1 LQKWLHLASNLQYP
15 PSNEFEWN
23 IEYRMQI
30 DKSIFFL
37 QIMLARLRMCVFF
50 CTFARYFAK
59 YMLTH
64 LHIRNYALISH
75 LDIDFHEGFSVM
87 TGETGAGKSIIL
99 GALNLVMGARADIKS
114 ITEGEDKCVIEALF
128 RPSSAVRS
136 QIASLLDRSQSELLD
151 TLVIRRELSA
161 SGRSRSFVNDEVVTQ
176 AELKALA
183 RQLID
188 IHSQH
193 ESLMIGDDLF
203 QIQVV
208 DAIAG
213 NNSER
218 EAYAAAYTN
227 YQEAVAALHKA
238 EALAKKIQA
247 DADYLQWQYQ
257 QLVEAQLVAG
267 EIEELEEEEYR
278 LSHAE
283 EIQASLAQALQQLD
297 SDQGALAMIHSAG
310 SGLFKVVQ
318 NGSELSRVTERLDS
332 VEIELKDIL
341 SDIQRL
347 YDRTELDPMR
357 LEQVGER
364 LSMLQTLMKKHR
376 VQTVEELIALR
387 EEYAEQVQRIENI
400 DEEIERLRVESV
412 RLKGEAERAA
422 QQLTQSRKSVC
433 EKIAM
438 HLVEDMQRL
447 GVPHAKVA
455 VDIQPTEDFTETG
468 KDNVQ
473 FMFAANLNQ
482 SLRRVAEVA
491 SGGEI
496 SRLMLCI
503 KALIASSNGLPTII
517 FDEIDTGVSGAIAS
531 QMGEIMR
538 QMGTSRQII
547 TITHL
552 PQVAARGE
560 QHYLVYKE
568 DTDVRTETHIRVLT
582 EAEHEQEIEK
592 MRQL

>member
-1 LQKWLHLASNLQYP
+1 
-15 PSNEFEWN
+15 
-23 IEYRMQI
+23 M
-30 DKSIFFL
+30 
-37 QIMLARLRMCVFF
+37 RMCVFF

-114 ITEGEDKCVIEALF
+114 ITEGEEKCVIEALF
-128 RPSSAVRS
+128 RPSSTVKS

-213 NNSER
+213 NNSEQ
-218 EAYAAAYTN
+218 EAYAAAYTD

-332 VEIELKDIL
+332 VEIELKDLL

-376 VQTVEELIALR
+376 VQTVEELITLR

-400 DEEIERLRVESV
+400 DEEIEGLRVASDEARR
-412 RLKGEAERAA
+412 RLSEEARR
-422 QQLTQSRKSVC
+422 LTQSRKSVC

-438 HLVEDMQRL
+438 HLEEDMQRL

>member
-1 LQKWLHLASNLQYP
+1 
-15 PSNEFEWN
+15 
-23 IEYRMQI
+23 
-30 DKSIFFL
+30 
-37 QIMLARLRMCVFF
+37 
-50 CTFARYFAK
+50 
-59 YMLTH
+59 MLTH

-114 ITEGEDKCVIEALF
+114 ITEGEERCVIEATFGEDL
-128 RPSSAVRS
+128 
-136 QIASLLDRSQSELLD
+136 I
-151 TLVIRRELSA
+151 IRRELSA
-161 SGRSRSFVNDEVVTQ
+161 NGRSRSFVNDEIVTQ
-176 AELKALA
+176 TELKALA

-213 NNSER
+213 NTAER
-218 EAYAAAYTN
+218 EAYSHAYIS
-227 YQEAVAALHKA
+227 YQEAIAALREA
-238 EALAKKIQA
+238 QALAKKAQA
-247 DADYLQWQYQ
+247 DADYLQWQYT
-257 QLVEAQLVAG
+257 QLLEAQLVAG

-283 EIQASLAQALQQLD
+283 EIQTALAQALQQLD
-297 SDQGALAMIHSAG
+297 SDHGALSLIHSTR
-310 SGLFKVVQ
+310 
-318 NGSELSRVTERLDS
+318 LSDADSALAERIDS
-332 VEIELKDIL
+332 VEIELKDIV

-347 YDRTELDPMR
+347 YDRTERDPMR
-357 LEQVGER
+357 LEQVQER
-364 LSMLQTLMKKHR
+364 ISMLQTLMKKHH
-376 VQTVEELIALR
+376 VQTVDQLITLRDELAT
-387 EEYAEQVQRIENI
+387 QVQRIENI
-400 DEEIERLRVESV
+400 DEDLARLQAEVDTAHSALSIAAEALTAS
-412 RLKGEAERAA
+412 RLAPCNLIA
-422 QQLTQSRKSVC
+422 SR
-433 EKIAM
+433 
-438 HLVEDMQRL
+438 LVEDMVRL

-455 VDIQPTEDFTETG
+455 VDIQPTNDFSETG

-473 FMFAANLNQ
+473 FLFAANLNQ

-538 QMGTSRQII
+538 QMAQSRQII

-552 PQVAARGE
+552 PQVAARCE

-568 DTDVRTETHIRVLT
+568 DTDIRTETHIRQLS
-582 EAEHEQEIEK
+582 AQEHDMEIEK
-592 MRQL
+592 MRSL

>member
-1 LQKWLHLASNLQYP
+1 
-15 PSNEFEWN
+15 
-23 IEYRMQI
+23 
-30 DKSIFFL
+30 
-37 QIMLARLRMCVFF
+37 
-50 CTFARYFAK
+50 
-59 YMLTH
+59 MLTH

-114 ITEGEDKCVIEALF
+114 ITEGEERCVIEATFGEDL
-128 RPSSAVRS
+128 
-136 QIASLLDRSQSELLD
+136 I
-151 TLVIRRELSA
+151 IRRELSA
-161 SGRSRSFVNDEVVTQ
+161 NGRSRSFVNDEIVTQ
-176 AELKALA
+176 TELKALA

-213 NNSER
+213 NTAER
-218 EAYAAAYTN
+218 EAYSHAYIS
-227 YQEAVAALHKA
+227 YQEAIAALREA
-238 EALAKKIQA
+238 QALAKKAQA
-247 DADYLQWQYQ
+247 DADYLQWQYT
-257 QLVEAQLVAG
+257 QLLEAQLVAG

-283 EIQASLAQALQQLD
+283 EIQTALAQALQQLD
-297 SDQGALAMIHSAG
+297 SDNGALSLIHSTR
-310 SGLFKVVQ
+310 
-318 NGSELSRVTERLDS
+318 LSDADSALAERIDS
-332 VEIELKDIL
+332 VEIELKDIV

-347 YDRTELDPMR
+347 YDRIERDPMR
-357 LEQVGER
+357 LEQVQER
-364 LSMLQTLMKKHR
+364 ISMLQTLMKKHH
-376 VQTVEELIALR
+376 VQTVDQLITLRDELAT
-387 EEYAEQVQRIENI
+387 QVQRIENI
-400 DEEIERLRVESV
+400 DEDLAHLQAEVDTAHSALSIAADALTASRLEPCN
-412 RLKGEAERAA
+412 LI
-422 QQLTQSRKSVC
+422 TSR
-433 EKIAM
+433 
-438 HLVEDMQRL
+438 LVEDMVRL

-455 VDIQPTEDFTETG
+455 VDIQPTNDFSETG

-473 FMFAANLNQ
+473 FLFAANLNQ
-482 SLRRVAEVA
+482 SLRRVSEVA

-503 KALIASSNGLPTII
+503 KSLIASSNGLPTII

-538 QMGTSRQII
+538 QMAQSRQII

-552 PQVAARGE
+552 PQVAARCE

-568 DTDVRTETHIRVLT
+568 DTDIRTETHIRQLSDQ
-582 EAEHEQEIEK
+582 EHDMEIEK
-592 MRQL
+592 MRSL

>member
-1 LQKWLHLASNLQYP
+1 
-15 PSNEFEWN
+15 
-23 IEYRMQI
+23 
-30 DKSIFFL
+30 
-37 QIMLARLRMCVFF
+37 
-50 CTFARYFAK
+50 
-59 YMLTH
+59 MLTH

-114 ITEGEDKCVIEALF
+114 ITEGEERCVIEATFGEDL
-128 RPSSAVRS
+128 
-136 QIASLLDRSQSELLD
+136 I
-151 TLVIRRELSA
+151 IRRELSA
-161 SGRSRSFVNDEVVTQ
+161 NGRSRSFVNDEIVTQ
-176 AELKALA
+176 TELKALA

-213 NNSER
+213 NTAER
-218 EAYAAAYTN
+218 EAYSHAYIS
-227 YQEAVAALHKA
+227 YQEAIAALREA
-238 EALAKKIQA
+238 QALAKKAQA
-247 DADYLQWQYQ
+247 DADYLQWQYT
-257 QLVEAQLVAG
+257 QLLEAQLVAG

-283 EIQASLAQALQQLD
+283 EIQTALAQALQQLD
-297 SDQGALAMIHSAG
+297 SDHGALSLIHSTR
-310 SGLFKVVQ
+310 
-318 NGSELSRVTERLDS
+318 LSDADSALAERIDS
-332 VEIELKDIL
+332 VEIELKDIV

-347 YDRTELDPMR
+347 YDRTERDPMR
-357 LEQVGER
+357 LEQVQER
-364 LSMLQTLMKKHR
+364 ISMLQTLMKKHH
-376 VQTVEELIALR
+376 VQTVDQLITLRDELAT
-387 EEYAEQVQRIENI
+387 QVQRIENI
-400 DEEIERLRVESV
+400 DEDLAHLQAEVDTAHSALSIAAEALTASRLAPCN
-412 RLKGEAERAA
+412 LIA
-422 QQLTQSRKSVC
+422 SR
-433 EKIAM
+433 
-438 HLVEDMQRL
+438 LVEDMVRL

-455 VDIQPTEDFTETG
+455 VDIQPTNDFSETG

-473 FMFAANLNQ
+473 FLFAANLNQ
-482 SLRRVAEVA
+482 SLRRVSEVA

-503 KALIASSNGLPTII
+503 KSLIASSNGLPTII

-538 QMGTSRQII
+538 QMAQSRQII

-552 PQVAARGE
+552 PQVAARCE

-568 DTDVRTETHIRVLT
+568 DTDVRTETHIRQLS
-582 EAEHEQEIEK
+582 AQEHDMEIEK
-592 MRQL
+592 MRSL

>member
-1 LQKWLHLASNLQYP
+1 
-15 PSNEFEWN
+15 
-23 IEYRMQI
+23 
-30 DKSIFFL
+30 
-37 QIMLARLRMCVFF
+37 
-50 CTFARYFAK
+50 
-59 YMLTH
+59 MLTH

-114 ITEGEDKCVIEALF
+114 ITEGEERCVIEATFGEDL
-128 RPSSAVRS
+128 
-136 QIASLLDRSQSELLD
+136 I
-151 TLVIRRELSA
+151 IRRELSA
-161 SGRSRSFVNDEVVTQ
+161 NGRSRSFVNDEIVTQ
-176 AELKALA
+176 TELKALA

-213 NNSER
+213 NTAER
-218 EAYAAAYTN
+218 EAYSHAYIS
-227 YQEAVAALHKA
+227 YQEAIAALREA
-238 EALAKKIQA
+238 QALAKKAQA
-247 DADYLQWQYQ
+247 DADYLQWQYT
-257 QLVEAQLVAG
+257 QLLEAQLVAG

-283 EIQASLAQALQQLD
+283 EIQTALAQALQQLD
-297 SDQGALAMIHSAG
+297 SDHGALSLIHSTR
-310 SGLFKVVQ
+310 
-318 NGSELSRVTERLDS
+318 LSDADSALAERIDS
-332 VEIELKDIL
+332 VEIELKDIV

-347 YDRTELDPMR
+347 YDRTERDPMR
-357 LEQVGER
+357 LEQVQER
-364 LSMLQTLMKKHR
+364 ISMLQTLMKKHR
-376 VQTVEELIALR
+376 VQTVDELITLR
-387 EEYAEQVQRIENI
+387 DELATQVQRIENI
-400 DEEIERLRVESV
+400 DEDLARLQAEVDTAHSALSIAADALTAS
-412 RLKGEAERAA
+412 RLAPCNLIA
-422 QQLTQSRKSVC
+422 SR
-433 EKIAM
+433 
-438 HLVEDMQRL
+438 LVEDMVRL

-455 VDIQPTEDFTETG
+455 VDIQPTNDFSETG

-473 FMFAANLNQ
+473 FLFAANLNQ
-482 SLRRVAEVA
+482 SLRRVSEVA

-503 KALIASSNGLPTII
+503 KSLIASSNGLPTII

-538 QMGTSRQII
+538 QMAQSRQII

-552 PQVAARGE
+552 PQVAARCE

-568 DTDVRTETHIRVLT
+568 DTDVRTETHIRQLS
-582 EAEHEQEIEK
+582 AQEHDMEIEK
-592 MRQL
+592 MRSL

>member
-1 LQKWLHLASNLQYP
+1 
-15 PSNEFEWN
+15 
-23 IEYRMQI
+23 
-30 DKSIFFL
+30 
-37 QIMLARLRMCVFF
+37 
-50 CTFARYFAK
+50 
-59 YMLTH
+59 MLTH

-114 ITEGEDKCVIEALF
+114 ITEGEDKCVIEATF
-128 RPSSAVRS
+128 GPEP
-136 QIASLLDRSQSELLD
+136 ELI
-151 TLVIRRELSA
+151 IRRELSA

-213 NNSER
+213 NLSEQ
-218 EAYAAAYTN
+218 EAYAAAYEQYNQAQQTLRQ
-227 YQEAVAALHKA
+227 YQQRAAKA
-238 EALAKKIQA
+238 QA
-247 DADYLQWQYQ
+247 DADYVAFQWQ
-257 QLVEAQLVAG
+257 QLEDAHLQAG
-267 EIEELEEEEYR
+267 EMEELEEEEYR

-283 EIQASLAQALQQLD
+283 DIQAALATALQYLD
-297 SDQGALAMIHSAG
+297 GDGNGALSLIRSSQQSTANC
-310 SGLFKVVQ
+310 Q
-318 NGSELSRVTERLDS
+318 LSVAERLSS
-332 VEIELKDIL
+332 VEIEIKDIL

-347 YDRTELDPMR
+347 YDRTESDPMR
-357 LEQVGER
+357 LEQVQER
-364 LSMLQTLMKKHR
+364 ISLLQSLMKKHR
-376 VQTVEELIALR
+376 VQTVDELIALH
-387 EEYAEQVQRIENI
+387 
-400 DEEIERLRVESV
+400 DELG
-412 RLKGEAERAA
+412 LQM
-422 QQLTQSRKSVC
+422 QQLANYD
-433 EKIAM
+433 EDIARLQKDVAAA
-438 HLVEDMQRL
+438 HAVLDGTAKALTKTRLAAAELIGLRLITEMQRL
-447 GVPHAKVA
+447 GVPHANVA
-455 VDIQPTEDFTETG
+455 VDIQPAEDFTETG

-538 QMGTSRQII
+538 QMASARQII

-560 QHYLVYKE
+560 HHYLVYKE
-568 DTDVRTETHIRVLT
+568 DTALRTETHIRQLS
-582 EAEHEQEIEK
+582 AKEHEAEIEK
-592 MRQL
+592 MREI

>member
-1 LQKWLHLASNLQYP
+1 
-15 PSNEFEWN
+15 
-23 IEYRMQI
+23 
-30 DKSIFFL
+30 
-37 QIMLARLRMCVFF
+37 
-50 CTFARYFAK
+50 
-59 YMLTH
+59 MLTH

-114 ITEGEDKCVIEALF
+114 ITEGEERCVIEATFGEDL
-128 RPSSAVRS
+128 
-136 QIASLLDRSQSELLD
+136 I
-151 TLVIRRELSA
+151 IRRELSA
-161 SGRSRSFVNDEVVTQ
+161 NGRSRSFVNDEIVTQ
-176 AELKALA
+176 TELKALA

-213 NNSER
+213 NTAER
-218 EAYAAAYTN
+218 EAYSQAYISYQAAI
-227 YQEAVAALHKA
+227 AALREA
-238 EALAKKIQA
+238 QALAKKAQA
-247 DADYLQWQYQ
+247 DADYLQWQYT
-257 QLVEAQLVAG
+257 QLLEAQLVAG

-283 EIQASLAQALQQLD
+283 EIQTALAQALQQLD
-297 SDQGALAMIHSAG
+297 SDNGALSLIHSTR
-310 SGLFKVVQ
+310 
-318 NGSELSRVTERLDS
+318 LSDADSALAERIDS
-332 VEIELKDIL
+332 VEIELKDIV

-347 YDRTELDPMR
+347 YERTERDPMR
-357 LEQVGER
+357 LEQVQER
-364 LSMLQTLMKKHR
+364 ISMLQTLMKKHR
-376 VQTVEELIALR
+376 VQTVDQLITLRDELAT
-387 EEYAEQVQRIENI
+387 QVQRIENI
-400 DEEIERLRVESV
+400 DEDLARLQAEVDTAHSALSIAADALTAS
-412 RLKGEAERAA
+412 RLAPCNLIA
-422 QQLTQSRKSVC
+422 SR
-433 EKIAM
+433 
-438 HLVEDMQRL
+438 LVEDMVRL

-455 VDIQPTEDFTETG
+455 VDIQPTNDFSETG

-473 FMFAANLNQ
+473 FLFAANLNQ
-482 SLRRVAEVA
+482 SLRRVSEVA

-503 KALIASSNGLPTII
+503 KSLIASSNGLPTII

-538 QMGTSRQII
+538 QMAQSRQII

-552 PQVAARGE
+552 PQVAARCE

-568 DTDVRTETHIRVLT
+568 DTDVRTETHIRQLS
-582 EAEHEQEIEK
+582 AQEHDMEIEK
-592 MRQL
+592 MRSL

>member
-1 LQKWLHLASNLQYP
+1 
-15 PSNEFEWN
+15 
-23 IEYRMQI
+23 
-30 DKSIFFL
+30 
-37 QIMLARLRMCVFF
+37 
-50 CTFARYFAK
+50 
-59 YMLTH
+59 MLTH

-114 ITEGEDKCVIEALF
+114 ITEGEERCVIEATFGEDL
-128 RPSSAVRS
+128 
-136 QIASLLDRSQSELLD
+136 I
-151 TLVIRRELSA
+151 IRRELSA
-161 SGRSRSFVNDEVVTQ
+161 NGRSRSFVNDEIVTQ

-213 NNSER
+213 NTAER
-218 EAYAAAYTN
+218 EAYSHAYIS
-227 YQEAVAALHKA
+227 YQEAIAALREA
-238 EALAKKIQA
+238 QALAKKAQA
-247 DADYLQWQYQ
+247 DADYLQWQYT
-257 QLVEAQLVAG
+257 QLVEAQLLAG

-283 EIQASLAQALQQLD
+283 EIQTALAQALQQLD
-297 SDQGALAMIHSAG
+297 SDNGALSLIHSTR
-310 SGLFKVVQ
+310 
-318 NGSELSRVTERLDS
+318 LSDADSALAERIDS
-332 VEIELKDIL
+332 VEIELKDIV

-347 YDRTELDPMR
+347 YDRTERDPMR
-357 LEQVGER
+357 LEQVQER
-364 LSMLQTLMKKHR
+364 ISMLQTLMKKHH
-376 VQTVEELIALR
+376 VQTVDQLITLRDELAT
-387 EEYAEQVQRIENI
+387 QVQRIENI
-400 DEEIERLRVESV
+400 DEDLARLQAEVDTAHSALSIAAEALTAS
-412 RLKGEAERAA
+412 RLEPCHLIA
-422 QQLTQSRKSVC
+422 SR
-433 EKIAM
+433 
-438 HLVEDMQRL
+438 LVEDMVRL

-455 VDIQPTEDFTETG
+455 VDIQPTNDFSETG

-473 FMFAANLNQ
+473 FLFAANLNQ

-538 QMGTSRQII
+538 QMAQSRQII

-552 PQVAARGE
+552 PQVAARCE

-568 DTDVRTETHIRVLT
+568 DTDVRTETHIRQLS
-582 EAEHEQEIEK
+582 AQEHDMEIEK
-592 MRQL
+592 MRSL

>member
-1 LQKWLHLASNLQYP
+1 MHNS
-15 PSNEFEWN
+15 
-23 IEYRMQI
+23 R
-30 DKSIFFL
+30 KS
-37 QIMLARLRMCVFF
+37 
-50 CTFARYFAK
+50 CTFANYFVK
-59 YMLTH
+59 DMLTH

-114 ITEGEDKCVIEALF
+114 ITEGEERCVIEATFGEDL
-128 RPSSAVRS
+128 
-136 QIASLLDRSQSELLD
+136 I
-151 TLVIRRELSA
+151 IRRELSA
-161 SGRSRSFVNDEVVTQ
+161 NGRSRSFVNDEIVTQ
-176 AELKALA
+176 TELKALA

-213 NNSER
+213 NTAER
-218 EAYAAAYTN
+218 EAYSHAYIS
-227 YQEAVAALHKA
+227 YQEAIAALREA
-238 EALAKKIQA
+238 QALAKKAQA
-247 DADYLQWQYQ
+247 DADYLQWQYT
-257 QLVEAQLVAG
+257 QLLEAQLVAG

-283 EIQASLAQALQQLD
+283 EIQTALAQALQQLD
-297 SDQGALAMIHSAG
+297 SDNGALSLIHSTR
-310 SGLFKVVQ
+310 
-318 NGSELSRVTERLDS
+318 LSDADSALAERIDS
-332 VEIELKDIL
+332 VEIELKDIV

-347 YDRTELDPMR
+347 YDRTERDPMR
-357 LEQVGER
+357 LEQVQER
-364 LSMLQTLMKKHR
+364 ISMLQTLMKKHH
-376 VQTVEELIALR
+376 VQTVDQLITLRDELAT
-387 EEYAEQVQRIENI
+387 QVQRIENI
-400 DEEIERLRVESV
+400 DEDLAHLQAEVDTAHSALSIAADALTASRLEPCN
-412 RLKGEAERAA
+412 LIA
-422 QQLTQSRKSVC
+422 SR
-433 EKIAM
+433 
-438 HLVEDMQRL
+438 LVEDMVRL

-455 VDIQPTEDFTETG
+455 VDIQPTNDFSETG

-473 FMFAANLNQ
+473 FLFAANLNQ
-482 SLRRVAEVA
+482 SLRRVSEVA

-538 QMGTSRQII
+538 QMAQSRQII

-552 PQVAARGE
+552 PQVAARCE

-568 DTDVRTETHIRVLT
+568 DTDIRTETHIRQLSDQ
-582 EAEHEQEIEK
+582 EHDMEIEK
-592 MRQL
+592 MRSL

>member
-1 LQKWLHLASNLQYP
+1 MHNS
-15 PSNEFEWN
+15 
-23 IEYRMQI
+23 R
-30 DKSIFFL
+30 KS
-37 QIMLARLRMCVFF
+37 
-50 CTFARYFAK
+50 CTFANYFVK
-59 YMLTH
+59 DMLTH

-114 ITEGEDKCVIEALF
+114 ITEGEERCVIEATFGEDL
-128 RPSSAVRS
+128 
-136 QIASLLDRSQSELLD
+136 I
-151 TLVIRRELSA
+151 IRRELSA
-161 SGRSRSFVNDEVVTQ
+161 NGRSRSFVNDEIVTQ
-176 AELKALA
+176 TELKALA

-213 NNSER
+213 NTAER
-218 EAYAAAYTN
+218 EAYSHAYIS
-227 YQEAVAALHKA
+227 YQEAIAALREA
-238 EALAKKIQA
+238 QALAKKAQA
-247 DADYLQWQYQ
+247 DADYLQWQYT
-257 QLVEAQLVAG
+257 QLLEAQLVAG

-283 EIQASLAQALQQLD
+283 EIQTALAQALQQLD
-297 SDQGALAMIHSAG
+297 SDNGALSLIHSTR
-310 SGLFKVVQ
+310 
-318 NGSELSRVTERLDS
+318 LSDADSALAERIDS
-332 VEIELKDIL
+332 VEIELKDIV

-347 YDRTELDPMR
+347 YDRIERDPMR
-357 LEQVGER
+357 LEQVQER
-364 LSMLQTLMKKHR
+364 ISMLQTLMKKHH
-376 VQTVEELIALR
+376 VQTVNQLITLCDELAT
-387 EEYAEQVQRIENI
+387 QVQRIENI
-400 DEEIERLRVESV
+400 DEDLAHLQAEVDTAHSALSIAAEALTASRLEPCN
-412 RLKGEAERAA
+412 LIA
-422 QQLTQSRKSVC
+422 SR
-433 EKIAM
+433 
-438 HLVEDMQRL
+438 LVEDMVRL

-455 VDIQPTEDFTETG
+455 VDIQPTNDFSETG

-473 FMFAANLNQ
+473 FLFAANLNQ
-482 SLRRVAEVA
+482 SLRRVSEVA

-538 QMGTSRQII
+538 QMAQSRQII

-552 PQVAARGE
+552 PQVAARCE

-568 DTDVRTETHIRVLT
+568 DTDVRTETHIRQLSDQ
-582 EAEHEQEIEK
+582 EHDMEIEK
-592 MRQL
+592 MRSL

>member
-1 LQKWLHLASNLQYP
+1 
-15 PSNEFEWN
+15 
-23 IEYRMQI
+23 
-30 DKSIFFL
+30 
-37 QIMLARLRMCVFF
+37 
-50 CTFARYFAK
+50 
-59 YMLTH
+59 MLTH

-114 ITEGEDKCVIEALF
+114 ITEGEERCVIEATFGEDL
-128 RPSSAVRS
+128 
-136 QIASLLDRSQSELLD
+136 I
-151 TLVIRRELSA
+151 IRRELSA
-161 SGRSRSFVNDEVVTQ
+161 NGRSRSFVNDEIVTQ
-176 AELKALA
+176 TELKALA

-213 NNSER
+213 NTAER
-218 EAYAAAYTN
+218 EAYSHAYIS
-227 YQEAVAALHKA
+227 YQEAIAALREA
-238 EALAKKIQA
+238 QALAKKAQA
-247 DADYLQWQYQ
+247 DADYLQWQYT
-257 QLVEAQLVAG
+257 QLLEAQLVAG

-283 EIQASLAQALQQLD
+283 EIQTALAQALQQLD
-297 SDQGALAMIHSAG
+297 SDHGALSLIHSTR
-310 SGLFKVVQ
+310 
-318 NGSELSRVTERLDS
+318 LSDADSALAERIDS
-332 VEIELKDIL
+332 VEIELKDIV

-347 YDRTELDPMR
+347 YDRTERDPMR
-357 LEQVGER
+357 LEQVQER
-364 LSMLQTLMKKHR
+364 ISMLQTLMKKHH
-376 VQTVEELIALR
+376 VQTVDQLITLRDELAT
-387 EEYAEQVQRIENI
+387 QVQRIENI
-400 DEEIERLRVESV
+400 DEDLAHLQAEVDTAHSALSIAAEALTASRLAPCN
-412 RLKGEAERAA
+412 LIA
-422 QQLTQSRKSVC
+422 SR
-433 EKIAM
+433 
-438 HLVEDMQRL
+438 LVEDMVRL

-455 VDIQPTEDFTETG
+455 VDIQPTNDFSETG

-473 FMFAANLNQ
+473 FLFAANLNQ
-482 SLRRVAEVA
+482 SLRHVAEVA

-503 KALIASSNGLPTII
+503 KSLIASSNGLPTII

-538 QMGTSRQII
+538 QMAQSRQII

-552 PQVAARGE
+552 PQVAARCE

-568 DTDVRTETHIRVLT
+568 DTDVRTETHIRQLS
-582 EAEHEQEIEK
+582 AQEHDMEIEK
-592 MRQL
+592 MRSL

>member
-1 LQKWLHLASNLQYP
+1 
-15 PSNEFEWN
+15 
-23 IEYRMQI
+23 
-30 DKSIFFL
+30 
-37 QIMLARLRMCVFF
+37 
-50 CTFARYFAK
+50 
-59 YMLTH
+59 MLTH
-64 LHIRNYALISH
+64 LHIRNYTLISH

-114 ITEGEDKCVIEALF
+114 ITEGEERCVIEATFGEDL
-128 RPSSAVRS
+128 
-136 QIASLLDRSQSELLD
+136 I
-151 TLVIRRELSA
+151 IRRELSA
-161 SGRSRSFVNDEVVTQ
+161 NGRSRSFVNDEIVTQ
-176 AELKALA
+176 TELKALA

-213 NNSER
+213 NTAER
-218 EAYAAAYTN
+218 EAYSHAYIS
-227 YQEAVAALHKA
+227 YQEAIAALREA
-238 EALAKKIQA
+238 QALAKKAQA
-247 DADYLQWQYQ
+247 DADYLQWQHT
-257 QLVEAQLVAG
+257 QLVEAQLLAG

-283 EIQASLAQALQQLD
+283 EIQTALAQALQQLD
-297 SDQGALAMIHSAG
+297 SDHGALSLIHSTR
-310 SGLFKVVQ
+310 
-318 NGSELSRVTERLDS
+318 LSDADSALAERIDS
-332 VEIELKDIL
+332 VEIELKDIV

-347 YDRTELDPMR
+347 YDRIERDPMR
-357 LEQVGER
+357 LEQVQER
-364 LSMLQTLMKKHR
+364 ISMLQTLMKKHR
-376 VQTVEELIALR
+376 VQTVDQLITLRDELAT
-387 EEYAEQVQRIENI
+387 QVQRIENI
-400 DEEIERLRVESV
+400 DEDLAHLQAEVDTTHSALSIAADALTASRLSPCN
-412 RLKGEAERAA
+412 LIA
-422 QQLTQSRKSVC
+422 SR
-433 EKIAM
+433 
-438 HLVEDMQRL
+438 LVEDMVRL

-455 VDIQPTEDFTETG
+455 VDIQPTNDFSETG

-473 FMFAANLNQ
+473 FLFAANLNQ

-503 KALIASSNGLPTII
+503 KSLIASSNGLPTII

-538 QMGTSRQII
+538 QMAQSRQII

-552 PQVAARGE
+552 PQVAARCE
-560 QHYLVYKE
+560 QHYLVYKK
-568 DTDVRTETHIRVLT
+568 DTDIRTETHIRQLSDQ
-582 EAEHEQEIEK
+582 EHDMEIEK
-592 MRQL
+592 MRSL

>member
-1 LQKWLHLASNLQYP
+1 MHNS
-15 PSNEFEWN
+15 
-23 IEYRMQI
+23 R
-30 DKSIFFL
+30 KS
-37 QIMLARLRMCVFF
+37 
-50 CTFARYFAK
+50 CTFANYFVK
-59 YMLTH
+59 DMLTH

-114 ITEGEDKCVIEALF
+114 ITEGEERCVIEATFGEDL
-128 RPSSAVRS
+128 
-136 QIASLLDRSQSELLD
+136 I
-151 TLVIRRELSA
+151 IRRELSA
-161 SGRSRSFVNDEVVTQ
+161 NGRSRSFVNDEIVTQ
-176 AELKALA
+176 TELKALA

-213 NNSER
+213 NTAER
-218 EAYAAAYTN
+218 EAYSHAYIS
-227 YQEAVAALHKA
+227 YQEAIAALREA
-238 EALAKKIQA
+238 QALAKKAQA
-247 DADYLQWQYQ
+247 DADYLQWQYT
-257 QLVEAQLVAG
+257 QLLEAQLVAG

-283 EIQASLAQALQQLD
+283 EIQTALAQALQQLD
-297 SDQGALAMIHSAG
+297 SDHGALSLIHSTR
-310 SGLFKVVQ
+310 
-318 NGSELSRVTERLDS
+318 LSDADSALAERIDS
-332 VEIELKDIL
+332 VEIELKDIV

-347 YDRTELDPMR
+347 YDRTERDPMR
-357 LEQVGER
+357 LEQVQER
-364 LSMLQTLMKKHR
+364 ISMLQTLMKKHR
-376 VQTVEELIALR
+376 VQTVDQLITLRDELAT
-387 EEYAEQVQRIENI
+387 QVQRIENI
-400 DEEIERLRVESV
+400 DEDLAHLQAEVDTAHSALSIAAEALTASRLAPCN
-412 RLKGEAERAA
+412 LIA
-422 QQLTQSRKSVC
+422 SR
-433 EKIAM
+433 
-438 HLVEDMQRL
+438 LVEDMVRL

-455 VDIQPTEDFTETG
+455 VDIQPTNDFSETG

-473 FMFAANLNQ
+473 FLFAANLNQ
-482 SLRRVAEVA
+482 SLRHVAEVA

-538 QMGTSRQII
+538 QMAQSRQII

-552 PQVAARGE
+552 PQVAARCE

-568 DTDVRTETHIRVLT
+568 DTDVRTETHIRQLS
-582 EAEHEQEIEK
+582 AQEHDMEIEK
-592 MRQL
+592 MRSL

>member
-1 LQKWLHLASNLQYP
+1 
-15 PSNEFEWN
+15 
-23 IEYRMQI
+23 
-30 DKSIFFL
+30 
-37 QIMLARLRMCVFF
+37 
-50 CTFARYFAK
+50 
-59 YMLTH
+59 MLTH

-99 GALNLVMGARADIKS
+99 GALNLVMGARADIKC
-114 ITEGEDKCVIEALF
+114 ITESEERCVIEATFGEDL
-128 RPSSAVRS
+128 
-136 QIASLLDRSQSELLD
+136 I
-151 TLVIRRELSA
+151 IRRELSA
-161 SGRSRSFVNDEVVTQ
+161 NGRSRSFVNDEIVTQ
-176 AELKALA
+176 TELKALA

-213 NNSER
+213 NTAER
-218 EAYAAAYTN
+218 EAYSHAYIS
-227 YQEAVAALHKA
+227 YQEAIAALREA
-238 EALAKKIQA
+238 QALAKKAQA
-247 DADYLQWQYQ
+247 DADYLQWQYT
-257 QLVEAQLVAG
+257 QLLEAQLVAG

-283 EIQASLAQALQQLD
+283 EIQTALAQALQQLD
-297 SDQGALAMIHSAG
+297 SDHGALSLIHSTR
-310 SGLFKVVQ
+310 
-318 NGSELSRVTERLDS
+318 LSDADSALAERIDS
-332 VEIELKDIL
+332 VEIELKDIV

-347 YDRTELDPMR
+347 YGRTERDPMR
-357 LEQVGER
+357 LEQVQER
-364 LSMLQTLMKKHR
+364 ISMLQTLMKKHR
-376 VQTVEELIALR
+376 VQTVDELITLR
-387 EEYAEQVQRIENI
+387 DELATQVQRIENI
-400 DEEIERLRVESV
+400 DEDLARLQAEVDTAHSALSIAADALTAS
-412 RLKGEAERAA
+412 RLSPCNLLA
-422 QQLTQSRKSVC
+422 SR
-433 EKIAM
+433 
-438 HLVEDMQRL
+438 LVEDMVRL

-455 VDIQPTEDFTETG
+455 VDIQPTNDFSETG

-473 FMFAANLNQ
+473 FLFAANLNQ

-503 KALIASSNGLPTII
+503 KSLIASSNGLPTII

-538 QMGTSRQII
+538 QMAQSRQII

-552 PQVAARGE
+552 PQVAARCE

-568 DTDVRTETHIRVLT
+568 DTDIRTETHIRQLSDQ
-582 EAEHEQEIEK
+582 EHDMEIEK
-592 MRQL
+592 MRSL

>member
-1 LQKWLHLASNLQYP
+1 
-15 PSNEFEWN
+15 
-23 IEYRMQI
+23 
-30 DKSIFFL
+30 
-37 QIMLARLRMCVFF
+37 
-50 CTFARYFAK
+50 
-59 YMLTH
+59 MLTH

-114 ITEGEDKCVIEALF
+114 ITEGEERCVIEATFGEDL
-128 RPSSAVRS
+128 
-136 QIASLLDRSQSELLD
+136 I
-151 TLVIRRELSA
+151 IRRELSA
-161 SGRSRSFVNDEVVTQ
+161 NGRSRSFVNDEIVTQ
-176 AELKALA
+176 TELKALA

-213 NNSER
+213 NTAER
-218 EAYAAAYTN
+218 EAYSHAYIS
-227 YQEAVAALHKA
+227 YQEAIAALREA
-238 EALAKKIQA
+238 QALAKKAQA
-247 DADYLQWQYQ
+247 DADYLQWQHT
-257 QLVEAQLVAG
+257 QLVEAQLLAG

-283 EIQASLAQALQQLD
+283 EIQTALAQALQQLD
-297 SDQGALAMIHSAG
+297 SDNGALSLIHSTR
-310 SGLFKVVQ
+310 
-318 NGSELSRVTERLDS
+318 LSDADSALAERIDS
-332 VEIELKDIL
+332 VEIELKDIV

-347 YDRTELDPMR
+347 YDRTERDPMR
-357 LEQVGER
+357 LEQVQER
-364 LSMLQTLMKKHR
+364 ISMLQTLMKKHR
-376 VQTVEELIALR
+376 VQTVDQLITLRDELAT
-387 EEYAEQVQRIENI
+387 QVQRIENI
-400 DEEIERLRVESV
+400 DEDLARLQAEVDTAHSALSIAADALTAS
-412 RLKGEAERAA
+412 RLAPCNLIA
-422 QQLTQSRKSVC
+422 SR
-433 EKIAM
+433 
-438 HLVEDMQRL
+438 LVEDMVRL

-455 VDIQPTEDFTETG
+455 VDIQPTNDFSETG

-473 FMFAANLNQ
+473 FLFAANLNQ
-482 SLRRVAEVA
+482 SLRRVSEVA

-503 KALIASSNGLPTII
+503 KSLIASSNGLPTII

-538 QMGTSRQII
+538 QMAQSRQII

-552 PQVAARGE
+552 PQVAARCE

-568 DTDVRTETHIRVLT
+568 DTDVRTETHIRQLS
-582 EAEHEQEIEK
+582 AQEHDMEIEK
-592 MRQL
+592 MRSL

>member
-1 LQKWLHLASNLQYP
+1 
-15 PSNEFEWN
+15 
-23 IEYRMQI
+23 
-30 DKSIFFL
+30 
-37 QIMLARLRMCVFF
+37 
-50 CTFARYFAK
+50 
-59 YMLTH
+59 MLTH

-114 ITEGEDKCVIEALF
+114 ITEGEERCVIEATFGEDL
-128 RPSSAVRS
+128 
-136 QIASLLDRSQSELLD
+136 I
-151 TLVIRRELSA
+151 IRRELSA
-161 SGRSRSFVNDEVVTQ
+161 NGRSRSFVNDEIVTQ
-176 AELKALA
+176 TELKALA

-213 NNSER
+213 NTAER
-218 EAYAAAYTN
+218 EAYSHAYIS
-227 YQEAVAALHKA
+227 YQEAIAALREA
-238 EALAKKIQA
+238 QALAKKAQA
-247 DADYLQWQYQ
+247 DADYLQWQYT
-257 QLVEAQLVAG
+257 QLLEAQLVAG

-283 EIQASLAQALQQLD
+283 EIQTALAQALQQLD
-297 SDQGALAMIHSAG
+297 SDHGALSLIHSTR
-310 SGLFKVVQ
+310 
-318 NGSELSRVTERLDS
+318 LSDADSALAERIDS
-332 VEIELKDIL
+332 VEIELKDIV

-347 YDRTELDPMR
+347 YDRTERDPMR
-357 LEQVGER
+357 LEQVQER
-364 LSMLQTLMKKHR
+364 ISMLQTLMKKHH
-376 VQTVEELIALR
+376 VQTVDQLITLRDELAT
-387 EEYAEQVQRIENI
+387 QVQRIENI
-400 DEEIERLRVESV
+400 DEDLARLQAEVDTAHSALSIAADALTAS
-412 RLKGEAERAA
+412 RLAPCNRIA
-422 QQLTQSRKSVC
+422 SR
-433 EKIAM
+433 
-438 HLVEDMQRL
+438 LVEDMVRL

-455 VDIQPTEDFTETG
+455 VDIQPTNDFSETG

-473 FMFAANLNQ
+473 FLFAANLNQ

-503 KALIASSNGLPTII
+503 KSLIASSNGLPTII

-538 QMGTSRQII
+538 QMAQSRQII

-552 PQVAARGE
+552 PQVAARCE

-568 DTDVRTETHIRVLT
+568 DTDVRTETHIRQLSDQ
-582 EAEHEQEIEK
+582 EHDMEIEK
-592 MRQL
+592 MRSL

>member
-1 LQKWLHLASNLQYP
+1 
-15 PSNEFEWN
+15 
-23 IEYRMQI
+23 
-30 DKSIFFL
+30 
-37 QIMLARLRMCVFF
+37 
-50 CTFARYFAK
+50 
-59 YMLTH
+59 MLTH

-114 ITEGEDKCVIEALF
+114 ITEGEERCVIEATFGEDL
-128 RPSSAVRS
+128 
-136 QIASLLDRSQSELLD
+136 I
-151 TLVIRRELSA
+151 IRRELSA
-161 SGRSRSFVNDEVVTQ
+161 NGRSRSFVNDEIVTQ
-176 AELKALA
+176 TELKALA

-213 NNSER
+213 NTAER
-218 EAYAAAYTN
+218 EAYSHAYIS
-227 YQEAVAALHKA
+227 YQEAIAALREA
-238 EALAKKIQA
+238 QALAKKAQA
-247 DADYLQWQYQ
+247 DADYLQWQYT

-283 EIQASLAQALQQLD
+283 EIQTALAQALQQLD
-297 SDQGALAMIHSAG
+297 SDHGALSLIHSTR
-310 SGLFKVVQ
+310 
-318 NGSELSRVTERLDS
+318 LSDADSALAERIDT
-332 VEIELKDIL
+332 VEIELKDIV

-347 YDRTELDPMR
+347 YDRTERDPMR
-357 LEQVGER
+357 LEQVQER
-364 LSMLQTLMKKHR
+364 ISMLQTLMKKHH
-376 VQTVEELIALR
+376 VQTVDQLITLRDELAT
-387 EEYAEQVQRIENI
+387 QVQRIENI
-400 DEEIERLRVESV
+400 DEDLARLQAEVDTAHSALSIAAEALTAS
-412 RLKGEAERAA
+412 RLAPCNLIA
-422 QQLTQSRKSVC
+422 SR
-433 EKIAM
+433 
-438 HLVEDMQRL
+438 LVEDMVRL

-455 VDIQPTEDFTETG
+455 VDIQPTNDFSETG

-473 FMFAANLNQ
+473 FLFAANLNQ

-503 KALIASSNGLPTII
+503 KSLIASSNGLPTII

-538 QMGTSRQII
+538 QMAQSRQII

-552 PQVAARGE
+552 PQVAARCE

-568 DTDVRTETHIRVLT
+568 DTDVRTETHIRQLS
-582 EAEHEQEIEK
+582 AQEHDMEIEK
-592 MRQL
+592 MRSL

>member
-1 LQKWLHLASNLQYP
+1 
-15 PSNEFEWN
+15 
-23 IEYRMQI
+23 
-30 DKSIFFL
+30 
-37 QIMLARLRMCVFF
+37 
-50 CTFARYFAK
+50 
-59 YMLTH
+59 MLTH

-114 ITEGEDKCVIEALF
+114 ITEGEERCVIEATFGEDL
-128 RPSSAVRS
+128 
-136 QIASLLDRSQSELLD
+136 I
-151 TLVIRRELSA
+151 IRRELSA
-161 SGRSRSFVNDEVVTQ
+161 NGRSRSFVNDEIVTQ
-176 AELKALA
+176 TELKALA

-213 NNSER
+213 NTAER
-218 EAYAAAYTN
+218 EAYSHAYIS
-227 YQEAVAALHKA
+227 YQEAIAALREA
-238 EALAKKIQA
+238 QALAKKAQA
-247 DADYLQWQYQ
+247 DADYLQWQYT
-257 QLVEAQLVAG
+257 QLLEAQLVAG

-283 EIQASLAQALQQLD
+283 EIQTALAQALQQLD
-297 SDQGALAMIHSAG
+297 SDHGALSLIHSTR
-310 SGLFKVVQ
+310 
-318 NGSELSRVTERLDS
+318 LSDADSALAERIDS
-332 VEIELKDIL
+332 VEIELKDIV

-347 YDRTELDPMR
+347 YDRTERDPMR
-357 LEQVGER
+357 LEQVQER
-364 LSMLQTLMKKHR
+364 ISMLQTLMKKHH
-376 VQTVEELIALR
+376 VQTVDQLITLRDELAT
-387 EEYAEQVQRIENI
+387 QVQRIENI
-400 DEEIERLRVESV
+400 DEDLAHLQAEVDTAHSALSIAAEALTASRLEPCN
-412 RLKGEAERAA
+412 LIA
-422 QQLTQSRKSVC
+422 SR
-433 EKIAM
+433 
-438 HLVEDMQRL
+438 LVEDMVRL

-455 VDIQPTEDFTETG
+455 VDIQPTNDFSETG

-473 FMFAANLNQ
+473 FLFAANLNQ
-482 SLRRVAEVA
+482 SLRRVSEVA

-503 KALIASSNGLPTII
+503 KSLIASSNGLPTII

-538 QMGTSRQII
+538 QMAQSRQII

-552 PQVAARGE
+552 PQVAARCE

-568 DTDVRTETHIRVLT
+568 DTDVRTETHIRQLS
-582 EAEHEQEIEK
+582 AQEHDMEIEK
-592 MRQL
+592 MRSL

>member
-1 LQKWLHLASNLQYP
+1 
-15 PSNEFEWN
+15 
-23 IEYRMQI
+23 
-30 DKSIFFL
+30 
-37 QIMLARLRMCVFF
+37 
-50 CTFARYFAK
+50 
-59 YMLTH
+59 MLTH

-114 ITEGEDKCVIEALF
+114 ITEGEERCVIEATFGEDL
-128 RPSSAVRS
+128 
-136 QIASLLDRSQSELLD
+136 I
-151 TLVIRRELSA
+151 IRRELSA
-161 SGRSRSFVNDEVVTQ
+161 NGRSRSFVNDEIVTQ

-213 NNSER
+213 NTAER
-218 EAYAAAYTN
+218 EAYSHAYIS
-227 YQEAVAALHKA
+227 YQEAIAALREA
-238 EALAKKIQA
+238 QALAKKAQA
-247 DADYLQWQYQ
+247 DADYLQWQHT

-283 EIQASLAQALQQLD
+283 EIQTALAQALQQLD
-297 SDQGALAMIHSAG
+297 SDHGALSMIHSTR
-310 SGLFKVVQ
+310 
-318 NGSELSRVTERLDS
+318 LSDADSALAERIDS
-332 VEIELKDIL
+332 VEIELKDIV

-347 YDRTELDPMR
+347 YDRTERDPMR
-357 LEQVGER
+357 LEQVQER
-364 LSMLQTLMKKHR
+364 ISMLQTLMKKHR
-376 VQTVEELIALR
+376 VQTVDQLITLRDELAT
-387 EEYAEQVQRIENI
+387 QVQRIENI
-400 DEEIERLRVESV
+400 DEDLAHLQAEVDTAHSALSIAAEALTASRLAPCN
-412 RLKGEAERAA
+412 LIA
-422 QQLTQSRKSVC
+422 SR
-433 EKIAM
+433 
-438 HLVEDMQRL
+438 LVEDMVRL

-455 VDIQPTEDFTETG
+455 VDIQPTNDFSETG

-473 FMFAANLNQ
+473 FLFAANLNQ
-482 SLRRVAEVA
+482 SLRRVSEVA

-503 KALIASSNGLPTII
+503 KSLIASSNGLPTII

-538 QMGTSRQII
+538 QMAQSRQII

-552 PQVAARGE
+552 PQVAARCE

-568 DTDVRTETHIRVLT
+568 DTDIRTETHIRQLS
-582 EAEHEQEIEK
+582 AQEHDMEIEK
-592 MRQL
+592 MRSL

>member
-1 LQKWLHLASNLQYP
+1 
-15 PSNEFEWN
+15 
-23 IEYRMQI
+23 
-30 DKSIFFL
+30 
-37 QIMLARLRMCVFF
+37 MLACLRMCVFF

-114 ITEGEDKCVIEALF
+114 ITEGEEKCVIEALF
-128 RPSSAVRS
+128 RPSSTVRS

-213 NNSER
+213 NESER

-278 LSHAE
+278 LAHAE

-400 DEEIERLRVESV
+400 DEEIERLRVASDEARR
-412 RLKGEAERAA
+412 RLGEEARR
-422 QQLTQSRKSVC
+422 LTQSRKSVC

-568 DTDVRTETHIRVLT
+568 DTDVRTETHIRALN

>member
-1 LQKWLHLASNLQYP
+1 
-15 PSNEFEWN
+15 
-23 IEYRMQI
+23 
-30 DKSIFFL
+30 
-37 QIMLARLRMCVFF
+37 
-50 CTFARYFAK
+50 
-59 YMLTH
+59 MLTH

-114 ITEGEDKCVIEALF
+114 ITEGEERCVIEATFGEDL
-128 RPSSAVRS
+128 
-136 QIASLLDRSQSELLD
+136 I
-151 TLVIRRELSA
+151 IRRELSA
-161 SGRSRSFVNDEVVTQ
+161 NGRSRSFVNDEIVTQ
-176 AELKALA
+176 TELKALA

-208 DAIAG
+208 DAIVG
-213 NNSER
+213 NTAER
-218 EAYAAAYTN
+218 EAYSQAYIS
-227 YQEAVAALHKA
+227 YQEAIATLREAQ
-238 EALAKKIQA
+238 ALAKKAQA
-247 DADYLQWQYQ
+247 DADYLQWQYT

-283 EIQASLAQALQQLD
+283 EIQTALAQALQQLD
-297 SDQGALAMIHSAG
+297 SDNGALSLIHSTR
-310 SGLFKVVQ
+310 
-318 NGSELSRVTERLDS
+318 LSDADSALAERIDS
-332 VEIELKDIL
+332 VEIELKDIV

-347 YDRTELDPMR
+347 YERTERDPMR
-357 LEQVGER
+357 LEQVQER
-364 LSMLQTLMKKHR
+364 ISMLQTLMKKHR
-376 VQTVEELIALR
+376 VQTVDQLITLRDELAT
-387 EEYAEQVQRIENI
+387 QVQRIENI
-400 DEEIERLRVESV
+400 DEDLARLQAEVDTAHSALSIAAEALTAS
-412 RLKGEAERAA
+412 RLEPCHLIA
-422 QQLTQSRKSVC
+422 SR
-433 EKIAM
+433 
-438 HLVEDMQRL
+438 LVEDMVRL

-455 VDIQPTEDFTETG
+455 VDIQPTNDFSETG

-473 FMFAANLNQ
+473 FLFAANLNQ

-538 QMGTSRQII
+538 QMAQSRQII

-552 PQVAARGE
+552 PQVAARCE

-568 DTDVRTETHIRVLT
+568 DTDVRTETHIRQLSDQ
-582 EAEHEQEIEK
+582 EHDMEIEK
-592 MRQL
+592 MRSL

>member
-1 LQKWLHLASNLQYP
+1 
-15 PSNEFEWN
+15 
-23 IEYRMQI
+23 
-30 DKSIFFL
+30 
-37 QIMLARLRMCVFF
+37 
-50 CTFARYFAK
+50 
-59 YMLTH
+59 MLTH

-114 ITEGEDKCVIEALF
+114 ITEGEDKCIIEATF
-128 RPSSAVRS
+128 GEEF
-136 QIASLLDRSQSELLD
+136 I
-151 TLVIRRELSA
+151 IRRELSA
-161 SGRSRSFVNDEVVTQ
+161 NGRSRSFVNDEIVTQ

-213 NNSER
+213 NTAER
-218 EAYAAAYTN
+218 EAYSHAYIS
-227 YQEAVAALHKA
+227 YQEAIAALREA
-238 EALAKKIQA
+238 QALAKKAQA
-247 DADYLQWQYQ
+247 DADYLQWQYT
-257 QLVEAQLVAG
+257 QLVEAQLLAG

-283 EIQASLAQALQQLD
+283 EIQTALAQALQQLD
-297 SDQGALAMIHSAG
+297 SDNGALSLIHSTR
-310 SGLFKVVQ
+310 
-318 NGSELSRVTERLDS
+318 LSDADSALAERIDS
-332 VEIELKDIL
+332 VEIELKDIV

-347 YDRTELDPMR
+347 YDRTERDPMR
-357 LEQVGER
+357 LEQVQER
-364 LSMLQTLMKKHR
+364 ISMLQTLMKKHH
-376 VQTVEELIALR
+376 VQTVDQLITLRDELAT
-387 EEYAEQVQRIENI
+387 QVQRIENI
-400 DEEIERLRVESV
+400 DEDLARLQAEVDTAHSALSIAAEALTAS
-412 RLKGEAERAA
+412 RLAPCNLIA
-422 QQLTQSRKSVC
+422 SR
-433 EKIAM
+433 
-438 HLVEDMQRL
+438 LVEDMVRL

-455 VDIQPTEDFTETG
+455 VDIQPTNDFSETG

-473 FMFAANLNQ
+473 FLFAANLNQ
-482 SLRRVAEVA
+482 SLRRVSEVA

-503 KALIASSNGLPTII
+503 KSLIASSNGLPTII

-538 QMGTSRQII
+538 QMAQSRQII

-552 PQVAARGE
+552 PQVAARCE

-568 DTDVRTETHIRVLT
+568 DTDIRTETHIRQLS
-582 EAEHEQEIEK
+582 AQEHDMEIEK
-592 MRQL
+592 MRSL

>member
-1 LQKWLHLASNLQYP
+1 
-15 PSNEFEWN
+15 
-23 IEYRMQI
+23 
-30 DKSIFFL
+30 
-37 QIMLARLRMCVFF
+37 
-50 CTFARYFAK
+50 
-59 YMLTH
+59 MLTH

-114 ITEGEDKCVIEALF
+114 ITEGEERCVIEATFGEDL
-128 RPSSAVRS
+128 
-136 QIASLLDRSQSELLD
+136 I
-151 TLVIRRELSA
+151 IRRELSA
-161 SGRSRSFVNDEVVTQ
+161 NGRSRSFVNDEIVTQ
-176 AELKALA
+176 TELKALA

-213 NNSER
+213 NTAER
-218 EAYAAAYTN
+218 EAYSHAYIS
-227 YQEAVAALHKA
+227 YQEAIAALREA
-238 EALAKKIQA
+238 QALAKKAQA
-247 DADYLQWQYQ
+247 DADYLQWQYT
-257 QLVEAQLVAG
+257 QLLEAQLVAG

-283 EIQASLAQALQQLD
+283 EIQTALAQALQQLD
-297 SDQGALAMIHSAG
+297 SDNGALSLIHSTR
-310 SGLFKVVQ
+310 
-318 NGSELSRVTERLDS
+318 LSDADSALAERIDS
-332 VEIELKDIL
+332 VEIELKDIV

-347 YDRTELDPMR
+347 YDRTERDPMR
-357 LEQVGER
+357 LEQVQER
-364 LSMLQTLMKKHR
+364 ISMLQTLMKKHH
-376 VQTVEELIALR
+376 VQTVDQLITLRDELAT
-387 EEYAEQVQRIENI
+387 QVQRIENI
-400 DEEIERLRVESV
+400 DEDLAHLQAEVDTAHSALSIAADALTASRLEPCN
-412 RLKGEAERAA
+412 LIA
-422 QQLTQSRKSVC
+422 SR
-433 EKIAM
+433 
-438 HLVEDMQRL
+438 LVEDMVRL

-455 VDIQPTEDFTETG
+455 VDIQPTNDFSETG

-473 FMFAANLNQ
+473 FLFAANLNQ

-538 QMGTSRQII
+538 QMAQSRQII

-552 PQVAARGE
+552 PQVAARCE

-568 DTDVRTETHIRVLT
+568 DTDIRTETHIRQLSDQ
-582 EAEHEQEIEK
+582 EHDMEIEK
-592 MRQL
+592 MRSL